1 MLLLRPSI
9 AFMSSGVNSKSRT
22 WNKRRIT
29 LTFPLRSWPPP
40 GDCRTFQLDG
50 EKKGQGSR
58 VFLQLPGEQPGTLYR
73 VLTSPFYNLYFS
85 APVLRQT
92 HTQVAR
98 HQSSI
103 FLCEFLLTEDKQTKI
118 NFFSNKGTVGQPG
131 QNTCTWTNTR
141 LFSPFSTSPK
151 IWHSIELKQVWKRGS
166 PCENLIKN
174 LIANLFITYE

>member
-50 EKKGQGSR
+50 EKKRGQGSR
-58 VFLQLPGEQPGTLYR
+58 VCLQLPGEQPGTLYR

-85 APVLRQT
+85 APVLRQKHT
-92 HTQVAR
+92 HRLQGINPLSFYVNFFWQKTSKQK
-98 HQSSI
+98 ST
-103 FLCEFLLTEDKQTKI
+103 FFQTKALLD
-118 NFFSNKGTVGQPG
+118 N
-131 QNTCTWTNTR
+131 
-141 LFSPFSTSPK
+141 LDK
-151 IWHSIELKQVWKRGS
+151 IRALDRTLDCFLPSQHPLKYDT
-166 PCENLIKN
+166 
-174 LIANLFITYE
+174 A